1 MQNAFSLPSLK
12 HNAPGSKTKRDQNDN
27 LVESGDLFS
36 QICASSRVS
45 VLILIVQLQS
55 LGLENIQFFMCFG
68 QDDTLDS
75 FCHIFKTLA
84 VKQDASALIVYYFCI
99 CRKEFAAGGFDMVI
113 RIFGKTLAVQLYKS
127 LGLVV

>member
-1 MQNAFSLPSLK
+1 
-12 HNAPGSKTKRDQNDN
+12 
-27 LVESGDLFS
+27 
-36 QICASSRVS
+36 
-45 VLILIVQLQS
+45 
-55 LGLENIQFFMCFG
+55 MCLG
-68 QDDTLDS
+68 QDDTSDS